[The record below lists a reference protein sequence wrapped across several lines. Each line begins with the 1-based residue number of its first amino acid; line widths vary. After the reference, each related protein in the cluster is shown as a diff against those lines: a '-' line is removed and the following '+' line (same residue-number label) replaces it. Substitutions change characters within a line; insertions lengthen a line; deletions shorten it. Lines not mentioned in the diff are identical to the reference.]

1 MKNEPIVVRFDR
13 LYLQNAEKIKTRL
26 SPEQRF
32 FDIKL
37 LAECLGLSVNALRG
51 WTWSRHIPHFKFF
64 GLLRYD
70 IEAIEGWVKCKSGS

>member
-1 MKNEPIVVRFDR
+1 MKHEPIVDRFDR
-13 LYLQNAEKIKTRL
+13 LYLQNEEKIKNRL
-26 SPEQRF
+26 FPEQRF

-37 LAECLGLSVNALRG
+37 LAECLSLSVPTLRG

-70 IEAIEGWVKCKSGS
+70 LETIEGWVKCKSGS